1 MEHRE
6 SETGMEAERHPRK
19 CSATKRGGEPCGRW
33 AIAGGTVCPTHGG
46 STGHIRQ
53 KAAERQSQKAVLK
66 ALGEIPDEQVDPAQ
80 ALLWLVSAKFAEV
93 HWLRGKVQEVPAS
106 SDHEYVENAAG
117 WEKRE
122 QKDTLTWGKTKEESG
137 TGPLGPIDSTV
148 HEAAPN
154 IWWKLLREAEDQL
167 AKYSTAALRAGVERR
182 QIELQEAHALHLAQA
197 ITRILDQL
205 GLSQD
210 QARLVPTVVPAVLRS
225 LPVAGGEGKS

>member
-80 ALLWLVSAKFAEV
+80 ALLWLVSAKQAEV
-93 HWLRGKVQEVPAS
+93 WWLRAKVQEVEAS
-106 SDHEYVENAAG
+106 SPDWAKAG
-117 WEKRE
+117 
-122 QKDTLTWGKTKEESG
+122 TS
-137 TGPLGPIDSTV
+137 GPLVWGQTKQDEGVGPQGPVDVATYEV
-148 HEAAPN
+148 GPN

-225 LPVAGGEGKS
+225 LPIAGGEGKP